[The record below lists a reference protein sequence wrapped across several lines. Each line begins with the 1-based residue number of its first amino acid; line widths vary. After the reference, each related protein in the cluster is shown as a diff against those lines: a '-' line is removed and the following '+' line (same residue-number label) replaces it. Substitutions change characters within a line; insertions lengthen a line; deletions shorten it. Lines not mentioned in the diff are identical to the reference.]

1 MFIFNLC
8 GHRQALCLWCM
19 MCVTRCSRSGKAIA
33 VRQLLGYVD
42 TMTRVPV
49 RRPLCSISATD
60 TLEAE
65 LPPGGFVDLSAIKDS
80 EKKEMFRKGKQAC
93 LAVPR
98 SATMKDIK
106 EQIKFVLENQQQKLS
121 LFKDGAHLKDKHTFE
136 DDAFFPQIKGV
147 IRQKGMTTG
156 SAFATAHPVTKDDVI
171 ATILVRCPT
180 RLTRVEIT
188 DGISILIQ
196 GISNEYVVERQLDTA
211 MPHFWKK
218 GEQSS
223 ELVLFIDREWCGAAI
238 DALLK
243 FHTKISEPNLEVGGS
258 VVPKDGFLDDRDT
271 YPTALIDARLKVCL
285 GFLSASKL
293 LKDEQDNVLH
303 SANFFPIPKPS
314 ISF

>member
-1 MFIFNLC
+1 MSAREGSSGDVPWKRL
-8 GHRQALCLWCM
+8 GALSLRRS
-19 MCVTRCSRSGKAIA
+19 TRRSTFRGSPFGRGGGSDEKDVLKPIVLSIREGDSSAPA
-33 VRQLLGYVD
+33 LGIV
-42 TMTRVPV
+42 
-49 RRPLCSISATD
+49 
-60 TLEAE
+60 
-65 LPPGGFVDLSAIKDS
+65 VDLSAIKDS

-271 YPTALIDARLKVCL
+271 YPTALIDARLKRL
-285 GFLSASKL
+285 
-293 LKDEQDNVLH
+293 
-303 SANFFPIPKPS
+303 
-314 ISF
+314 